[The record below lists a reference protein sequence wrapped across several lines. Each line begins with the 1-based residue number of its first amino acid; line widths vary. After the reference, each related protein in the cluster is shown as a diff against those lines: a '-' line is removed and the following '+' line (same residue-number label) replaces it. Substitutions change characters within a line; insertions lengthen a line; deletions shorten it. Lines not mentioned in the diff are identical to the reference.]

1 MIEAILIPVTIA
13 NAVIFAV
20 LAMLLAA
27 KKVRRT
33 RGEDAS
39 RRRRERFADLL
50 AAPSVDAAA
59 SIGHEVVRSAEAM
72 TDLVQA
78 LIASPDLTAFRL
90 AAASVGLPLALQA
103 ELHARDA
110 ARRGRAALA
119 LGALAM
125 PETPRVLEP
134 MLRDPDY
141 DVRHAVVRALGM
153 TRDEHAAWAY
163 VRGLRD
169 RLVAPERV
177 LEHLGPWAAEAF
189 NEACHIGELRP
200 IRAIL
205 AEGLGLCND
214 PHAGPAIAGVLSRGN
229 EEERLRACRAIGRI
243 GDPRLG
249 VYLIKA
255 LSDHDWDVRAQA
267 ANALADLGGAN
278 EEAIGRLEQLLADEA
293 WWVRANA
300 ADALRAAGP
309 EGIEA
314 LRRAAHSKD
323 RFARDRAR
331 EALELERVRLE
342 DAA

>member
-1 MIEAILIPVTIA
+1 MIGAILIPATIA
-13 NAVIFAV
+13 NAAIFAV
-20 LAMLLAA
+20 LVVLLAF

-33 RGEDAS
+33 RSEDAS
-39 RRRRERFADLL
+39 RRRRERYASHI
-50 AAPSVDAAA
+50 AAPSGDAVAAIGPVVVRNAGAMNDLVGALVAAA
-59 SIGHEVVRSAEAM
+59 
-72 TDLVQA
+72 DLE
-78 LIASPDLTAFRL
+78 PFR
-90 AAASVGLPLALQA
+90 AAAAAVGLPLALQA
-103 ELHARDA
+103 ELGTKDA

-169 RLVAPERV
+169 GLVAPERV

-205 AEGLGLCND
+205 AEGLGLCDD

-249 VYLIKA
+249 VYLVRA
-255 LSDHDWDVRAQA
+255 LGDHDWDVRAQA
-267 ANALADLGGAN
+267 AHALAELGGAPD
-278 EEAIGRLEQLLADEA
+278 EAIERLEALLADPA

-309 EGIEA
+309 HGLEA

-331 EALELERVRLE
+331 EALEIERVRE
-342 DAA
+342 EAA